1 MKLLFNP
8 LLFFSV
14 IFLFESSAYSL
25 SVYQMKEICQKKPK
39 KSSCIKN
46 LKLKKL
52 ILEQGD
58 IIEIPVIP
66 LKK

>member
-25 SVYQMKEICQKKPK
+25 SVYQMKGICQKKPK

-52 ILEQGD
+52 NLLQGD

>member
-14 IFLFESSAYSL
+14 IFLFENSAYSL
-25 SVYQMKEICQKKPK
+25 SVYQIKEICQKKPK

-52 ILEQGD
+52 NLLQGD

>member
-1 MKLLFNP
+1 MKLLINT

-14 IFLFESSAYSL
+14 IFLFENSAYSL
-25 SVYQMKEICQKKPK
+25 SVYQIKEICQKKPK
-39 KSSCIKN
+39 RSTCIKN
-46 LKLKKL
+46 LKFKKL
-52 ILEQGD
+52 KLLQGD